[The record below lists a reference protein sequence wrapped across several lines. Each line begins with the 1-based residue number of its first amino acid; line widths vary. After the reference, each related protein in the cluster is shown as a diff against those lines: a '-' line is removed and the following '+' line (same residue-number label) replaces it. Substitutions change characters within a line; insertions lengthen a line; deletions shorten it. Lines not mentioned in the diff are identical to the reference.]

1 MYLRQASRL
10 PSQFAKQATTARQ
23 FSTRTDLRQEIR
35 DAYILSASRT
45 PTAKVYELATDVPAP
60 KLGAVAIK
68 SALEKSKVPISKISD
83 VYMGN
88 VLQGSVGQAPA
99 RQALVFAGL
108 PSSIEAIT
116 INKVCASGLKAVA
129 FAAQNIQLGLA
140 EAQIAGGMENMSRVP
155 YYVPRASGLPPFGH
169 VKMEDGLI
177 KDGLTDVY
185 DQFHM
190 GNCAENTAKKYE
202 VTREMQDQYAIQS
215 YERAQAAWK
224 ANAFAEEIAPVTVS
238 GRKGD
243 TIIKTD
249 EGYLDVK
256 FDKVPTL
263 KPAFVRD
270 GTGTVT
276 AANSSTLNDGAS
288 ALVLGSKEIAQQYG
302 AGSRVLAKICGSAD
316 AAVDPIDFPVAPA
329 KAVPIALERAGITKD
344 QVAVWEFNEAF
355 AAVIK
360 ANEKILGLEGAR
372 VNPLGGA
379 ISLGHALGSSGSRIL
394 VTLLHQLK
402 PGEYGVAAIC
412 NGGGAATAM
421 VVQRIDCTHDGG
433 GVIIEVTGDKFELR
447 GFRRGDPDASP
458 RPWRTLVVFHRRT
471 HLTLTHHDA
480 RRHIMALLLQF
491 LTQIRQLVRA
501 QNSDELRNWLL
512 VEPNA
517 NQQYHQLAAELRTQ
531 FRSRDN
537 SSGGLENT
545 IEKCLP
551 EEDDVPEGQGS
562 PWPGFVTFMKD
573 YMLFWRDVDF
583 DDLLGAHTLLSGLVN
598 SCSTAFAHPTYG
610 GMLLKTAMSL
620 CESLSRLTMMLS
632 KRPDLTSKIRNVD
645 ADDRKSIAETSAEII
660 QKIFT
665 TCLTDRSSARYQK
678 PEGKKVGVYM
688 FANLVLK
695 LLFAC
700 RRSHLAKQIFTN
712 ISTNSPPLSYYPAA
726 QRVNFLYY
734 LGRFNLANCHFL
746 RAALCLEEAYLQIPP
761 ALQSHR
767 CLVLSYL
774 IPCNL
779 LLGRHPSQLLL
790 SRPEAVTLA
799 PIFHPLSQAVRR
811 GDFLLLQHTL
821 AQHEKW
827 LFDKGLLLILTHRL
841 RPLLWRSLAR
851 KTFLLTYSPGPDDS
865 ANPSA
870 AAAPSRRAA
879 TLDLTDLHT
888 TATYL
893 QRRLEGYVPS
903 KHSRPSNATPAFM
916 KAVSHDAASTLVPP
930 PGGPKKLRPN
940 EGLVWGNSPVEMD
953 DIEMNIAVLIQ
964 MGFMHGYIA
973 HSQGRFA
980 VMGATKKSPV
990 LAGWPTPWAA
1000 LRERQY
1006 AEDVDIDDVPGW
1018 VKG

>member
-1 MYLRQASRL
+1 MFSRHSSRL
-10 PSQFAKQATTARQ
+10 PGQIARQ
-23 FSTRTDLRQEIR
+23 AAVRHFSTGAALRQEIR

-45 PTAKVYELATDVPAP
+45 PTAKFNGSFTNVSAP

-68 SALEKSKVPISKISD
+68 SALEKSKVPVEKISD

-99 RQALVFAGL
+99 RQAVIFAGL
-108 PSSIEAIT
+108 PSSVEAIT
-116 INKVCASGLKAVA
+116 INKVCASGLKAVV

-140 EAQIAGGMENMSRVP
+140 DAQIAGGMENMTRVP
-155 YYVPRASGLPPFGH
+155 YYVPRASNLPPFGH
-169 VKMEDGLI
+169 VKMEDGLL

-190 GNCAENTAKKYE
+190 GNCAENTAKKHE
-202 VTREMQDQYAIQS
+202 ITREMQDQYAIQS

-224 ANAFAEEIAPVTVS
+224 ANAFAEEIAPVTVP
-238 GRKGD
+238 GKKGD
-243 TIIKTD
+243 TIIEAD

-256 FDKVPTL
+256 FDRVPTL

-302 AGSRVLAKICGSAD
+302 SSSRVLAKICGSAD
-316 AAVDPIDFPVAPA
+316 AAVDPVDFPIAPA
-329 KAVPIALERAGITKD
+329 KAVPIALKRAGITKD

-379 ISLGHALGSSGSRIL
+379 ISLGHALGSSGSRVL

-412 NGGGAATAM
+412 NGGGAATAV
-421 VVQRIDCTHDGG
+421 VVQR
-433 GVIIEVTGDKFELR
+433 VE
-447 GFRRGDPDASP
+447 S
-458 RPWRTLVVFHRRT
+458 
-471 HLTLTHHDA
+471 
-480 RRHIMALLLQF
+480 
-491 LTQIRQLVRA
+491 
-501 QNSDELRNWLL
+501 NSDELRNWLL

-517 NQQYHQLAAELRTQ
+517 NQQYHALASDLKTQ
-531 FRSRDN
+531 FRSPSHAN
-537 SSGGLENT
+537 GGSGAGTSTALENT

-573 YMLFWRDVDF
+573 YMLFWRDVDY

-620 CESLSRLTMMLS
+620 CESLARLTMMLS
-632 KRPDLTSKIRNVD
+632 RRPDLTRNIRNVD
-645 ADDRKSIAETSAEII
+645 ADDRKSIAESSAEII

-665 TCLTDRSSARYQK
+665 TCLTDRSSARYSK

-700 RRSHLAKQIFTN
+700 RRTHLAKQIFTN
-712 ISTNSPPLSYYPAA
+712 ISTNSPPLSLYPAS
-726 QRVNFLYY
+726 QRVTFLYY

-761 ALQSHR
+761 PLTSHR
-767 CLVLSYL
+767 ALVLSYL
-774 IPCNL
+774 IPSNL
-779 LLGRHPSQLLL
+779 LLGRLPSQLLL
-790 SRPEAVTLA
+790 SRPEASSLA
-799 PIFHPLSQAVRR
+799 PIYHPLAQSIRR
-811 GDFLLLQHTL
+811 GDFVLFQHAL
-821 AQHEKW
+821 AQHEKY
-827 LFDKGLLLILTHRL
+827 LFDKGLLLLLTHRL

-851 KTFLLTYSPGPDDS
+851 KTFLLTYAPGPDDAS
-865 ANPSA
+865 SA
-870 AAAPSRRAA
+870 ATATATNRRAA
-879 TLDLTDLHT
+879 TLDLADLHA
-888 TATYL
+888 TASYL

-903 KHSRPSNATPAFM
+903 KSPTSFSSASASPAFLA
-916 KAVSHDAASTLVPP
+916 AVSHDAVSTLVPP
-930 PGGPKKLRPN
+930 PGGPRKLRPN
-940 EGLVWGNSPVEMD
+940 EGLVWGNSPVEMGD
-953 DIEMNIAVLIQ
+953 VEMTVAALIQ
-964 MGFMHGYIA
+964 LGFMHGFVA
-973 HSQGRFA
+973 HSQG
-980 VMGATKKSPV
+980 
-990 LAGWPTPWAA
+990 
-1000 LRERQY
+1000 
-1006 AEDVDIDDVPGW
+1006 
-1018 VKG
+1018 